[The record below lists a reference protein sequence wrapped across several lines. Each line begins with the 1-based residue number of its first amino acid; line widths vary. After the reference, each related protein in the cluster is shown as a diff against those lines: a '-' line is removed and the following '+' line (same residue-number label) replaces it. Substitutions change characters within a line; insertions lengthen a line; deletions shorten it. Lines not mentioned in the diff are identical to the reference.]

1 METTTD
7 SGLVVMSSLAEPEV
21 RSGVWS
27 SRVPPPPQPWAGWPI
42 EWGSPTWQGH
52 VEALTDTAWT
62 CLDLNANIL
71 ASMPPYLVG
80 AAPSLGTMWMSN
92 PDPDIYASWYE
103 FAKALFWDF
112 QLGEVFVLTTARY
125 SGPDGPNT
133 GYPARFHVVPPWMV
147 NIEAEPNGPRRWRYT
162 IGGVDVSADL
172 LHVRYQGNAADA
184 HGHGPLE
191 AGAGRVVAA
200 AALARY
206 ASNLASSGG
215 IPTSVLVHQGPERL
229 TAEKAAELQSQW
241 VLARTSS
248 LGLPAV
254 LSGGVDFKPLS
265 FDPAQMALLDL
276 SKWNESRIA
285 VLLGVPPYLVGLP
298 AGGDSLT
305 YSNVESLF
313 DYHWRAGL
321 RPRAEAV
328 MQALSGWALPWGTSV
343 ELNRDA
349 YVQPPPKE
357 RAETWAIL
365 VGIGVLTAAQ
375 VRAIERFSLGAPAP
389 MLPIPEEVAA

>member
-1 METTTD
+1 MEWPTPPWNG
-7 SGLVVMSSLAEPEV
+7 SGHL
-21 RSGVWS
+21 
-27 SRVPPPPQPWAGWPI
+27 
-42 EWGSPTWQGH
+42 
-52 VEALTDTAWT
+52 EALTDTAWT

-80 AAPSLGTMWMSN
+80 AAPSLGAAWMVN

-112 QLGEVFVLTTARY
+112 QMGEAFILTTARY
-125 SGPDGPNT
+125 SGPDGPGT

-147 NIEAEPNGPRRWRYT
+147 NIEAEAERGTRWRYT
-162 IGGVDVSADL
+162 IGSVDVSADL
-172 LHVRYQGNAADA
+172 LHVRYQGNVSDA

-200 AALARY
+200 SALARY
-206 ASNLASSGG
+206 ASNLAAAGG
-215 IPTSVLVHQGPERL
+215 IPTSVLIHQGPERL

-241 VLARTSS
+241 VLARSSS

-254 LSGGVDFKPLS
+254 LSGGVDFKTLS
-265 FDPAQMALLDL
+265 FDPSQMALLDL
-276 SKWNESRIA
+276 SRWNESRIA
-285 VLLGVPPYLVGLP
+285 VLLGVPPFLVGLP
-298 AGGDSLT
+298 SGGDTMT
-305 YSNVESLF
+305 YSNVEQLF

-328 MQALSGWALPWGTSV
+328 MQALSGWALPWGTTV

-357 RAETWAIL
+357 RAETWEIL
-365 VGIGVLTAAQ
+365 TRIGVLTPAQ
-375 VRAIERFSLGAPAP
+375 VKAIERYSLGAPAP
-389 MLPIPEEVAA
+389 MLPTPIPEEVAA